1 MSAHLSYSA
10 EQREWQFGALQDDA
24 VQFVCEILFETDS
37 SAFGELERAAQDVV
51 LGNLG
56 NYLAALCPS
65 GVSEDRERGKWEAR
79 AWFDELL
86 TANGASRA
94 QAAAFN
100 AALAAFLASHPNR
113 DAQTIAA
120 ELGRSG
126 RAENQLA
133 SRSSAFSEPEAWPP
147 AVAFRRALLDGDIIR
162 AEAMLSEALA
172 RGKTLLDFGMHV
184 IQPAMYGLDQTSC
197 SNARNVAHVHLAA
210 QTAQSVLS
218 AGSLRMSAPPPVG
231 RRVVLAGVAGN
242 RHALGLRLVAEAF
255 YAAGWR
261 VDYLGPDVPSEA
273 IVSFVGECCP
283 DVLGVSLALPSHFQV
298 LRVLADQLRAAFG
311 RRRPILLAGGWA
323 VHSMTALTAIPGV
336 DLIGFDP
343 RQAVSGVSR
352 LCQRMA

>member
-1 MSAHLSYSA
+1 MTAQLSYSA

-24 VQFVCEILFETDS
+24 VQFVCEILFEADS
-37 SAFGELERAAQDVV
+37 SVFSELERSAQDVV

-65 GVSEDRERGKWEAR
+65 GHRPRGMPDAR

-100 AALAAFLASHPNR
+100 AALAAFLAGHPNH

-120 ELGRSG
+120 EL
-126 RAENQLA
+126 
-133 SRSSAFSEPEAWPP
+133 SRSRGVANRPAIGTTVYSEPEAWPQT
-147 AVAFRRALLDGDIIR
+147 AAFRRALFDGDLIR

-172 RGKTLLDFGMHV
+172 RGNTLLDFGMHV
-184 IQPAMYGLDQTSC
+184 VQPAMYGLGESSL
-197 SNARNVAHVHLAA
+197 SNALDVAHVHLAV

-218 AGSLRMSAPPPVG
+218 AGSLGMSVPPPVG
-231 RRVVLAGVAGN
+231 RRVVLACVAGN
-242 RHALGLRLVAEAF
+242 RHALGLHLVAEAF
-255 YAAGWR
+255 CREGWR
-261 VDYLGPDVPSEA
+261 VDDLGPDVPSEA
-273 IVSFVGECCP
+273 IVSFVGQRCP
-283 DVLGVSLALPSHFQV
+283 DVLGVSLALPSHLQV
-298 LRVLADQLRAAFG
+298 LRTLADQLRATFG

-323 VHSMTALTAIPGV
+323 VHSMTALTDISGV

-343 RQAVSGVSR
+343 RQAVAGVSR
-352 LCQRMA
+352 LCQKMA